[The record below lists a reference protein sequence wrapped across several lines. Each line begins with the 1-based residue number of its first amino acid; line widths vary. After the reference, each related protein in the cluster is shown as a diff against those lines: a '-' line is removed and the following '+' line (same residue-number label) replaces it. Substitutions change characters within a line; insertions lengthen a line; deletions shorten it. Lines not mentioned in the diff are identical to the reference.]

1 MLKRNVM
8 TLLFVLGA
16 AVVSYQYYST
26 YTQSPW
32 TRDGQVQSHVI
43 SITPRVTGQVTSV
56 HVHDNADVKQGDLLF
71 EIDDSLYKVAYD
83 KAIAEE
89 QQAKASLERALNEEQ
104 RAVNL
109 ELRSPGSVPVL
120 TINNLDNTIEAARAN
135 LELAQATVKEA
146 LLNLEYTKVYAPED
160 GYITNLNLRV
170 GSHVVANSPVVALI
184 DKNSFWIEAYFKE
197 TDLKGV
203 NVDNEAQIVLMIHDD
218 VVIEGTVQSIGFG
231 IAKQDGSTGV
241 DLLPNVNPNFQWIR
255 LAQRIPVKIQLDD
268 MPEYIQLRVGMTA
281 SVKIYKQN

>member
-1 MLKRNVM
+1 MLKRNIM

-120 TINNLDNTIEAARAN
+120 TINNLDNAIEAARAN

-203 NVDNEAQIVLMIHDD
+203 NVDNEAQIVLMTHDD
-218 VVIEGTVQSIGFG
+218 IVIEGTVQSIGFG

-268 MPEYIQLRVGMTA
+268 IPEYIQLRVGMTA

>member
-1 MLKRNVM
+1 MLKRNIM

-32 TRDGQVQSHVI
+32 TRDGQVQSYVI

-104 RAVNL
+104 RAVSL
-109 ELRSPGSVPVL
+109 ESRSPGSVPVL
-120 TINNLDNTIEAARAN
+120 TINNLDNAIEAAQAN

-203 NVDNEAQIVLMIHDD
+203 NVDNEAQIVLMTHDD
-218 VVIEGTVQSIGFG
+218 IVIEGTVQSIGFG

>member
-1 MLKRNVM
+1 MLKRNIM

-32 TRDGQVQSHVI
+32 TRDGQVQSYVI

-120 TINNLDNTIEAARAN
+120 TINNLDNAIEAARAN

-203 NVDNEAQIVLMIHDD
+203 NVDNEAQIVLMTHDD

-268 MPEYIQLRVGMTA
+268 IPEYIQLRVGMTA

>member
-1 MLKRNVM
+1 M

-32 TRDGQVQSHVI
+32 TRDGQVQSYVI

-104 RAVNL
+104 RAVSL
-109 ELRSPGSVPVL
+109 ESRSPGSVPVL
-120 TINNLDNTIEAARAN
+120 TINNLDNAIEAAQAN

-203 NVDNEAQIVLMIHDD
+203 NVDNEAQIVLMTHDD
-218 VVIEGTVQSIGFG
+218 IVIEGTVQSIGFG

>member
-1 MLKRNVM
+1 MLKRNIM

-120 TINNLDNTIEAARAN
+120 TINNLDNAIEAARAN

-197 TDLKGV
+197 ADLKGV
-203 NVDNEAQIVLMIHDD
+203 NVDNEAQIVLMTHDD

-268 MPEYIQLRVGMTA
+268 IPEYIQLRVGMTA

>member
-1 MLKRNVM
+1 MLKRNIM

-32 TRDGQVQSHVI
+32 TRDGQVQSYVI

-56 HVHDNADVKQGDLLF
+56 HVQDNADVKQGDLLF

-89 QQAKASLERALNEEQ
+89 QQAKASLERARNEEQ
-104 RAVNL
+104 RAVSL

-120 TINNLDNTIEAARAN
+120 TINNLDNAIEAAQAN

-203 NVDNEAQIVLMIHDD
+203 NVDNEAQIVLMTHDD

-268 MPEYIQLRVGMTA
+268 IPEYIQLRVGMTA